1 MNIMS
6 LSLSLSLSFPS
17 PSLYLSLPPSSQHLH
32 TLKVPGRYLSALTW
46 EGTGL
51 RVAIG
56 VGSFIYFANIRHSYQ
71 WGYFSNTLVYSFR
84 KPDKVEHCVI
94 FWNTS
99 SGEKYPKTVK
109 NLLSITSC
117 KDYCVLA
124 TKVEDE
130 PGQVRL

>member
-1 MNIMS
+1 M
-6 LSLSLSLSFPS
+6 
-17 PSLYLSLPPSSQHLH
+17 
-32 TLKVPGRYLSALTW
+32 PGRYLSALTW